1 MPRSTV
7 SDGGCAPALV
17 PCLQID
23 RDKEDKARVAA
34 ELKVKRDEFGR
45 VLAALN
51 AQREVSR

>member
-1 MPRSTV
+1 M

-23 RDKEDKARVAA
+23 RDKEDKARVSA